1 MTTYPNLLKELD
13 LGFTKLKN
21 RVLMG
26 SMHTNLEEQ
35 KGGFEKLATFY
46 AERAAGGVGVIVTG
60 GIAPNPEGVVFPGAA
75 MMTTEKEA
83 EQHKVITQAVHQ
95 AGGKICMQILH
106 TGRYSYSPT
115 LVAPSAIQAPINP
128 FKPKAMTI
136 EDIQKHISDYANAAR
151 LAKLAG
157 YDGVEVMGSEGY
169 LINQFICER
178 TNQRDDE
185 YGGNY
190 ENRIKFPIQIV
201 KAVREAVGSDF
212 IIIYRLSM
220 LDLVEGGST
229 WQEIVHLGKQIEK
242 SGASIINTGIGWHE
256 ARVPTIATSVPRA
269 AFAEV
274 TKQMKK
280 ELSIPLVTTNRI
292 NMPEVAEQIIAEG
305 TADMVSMARPFLAD
319 SQWVQKAMQGTSD
332 QINTCIACNQACLDH
347 TFQMKPTT
355 CLVNPRAGF
364 ETQLIFTKTE
374 QAKNLAVVGAGMA
387 GLSFAINAAARGHK
401 VTLFEKSNR
410 IGGQFNYARSI
421 PGKEEFHETIRY
433 FERMLDLRE
442 VNIKLQQAPSLQEL
456 QSFDEVVVATGVK
469 PRIPAIEGIENAKV
483 LDYQTAIANP
493 DKIGAKVAILG
504 AGGIGFDVA
513 ELLVQEGESASLDK
527 TKFMQEWGVDLSVKT
542 QGGLVEA
549 EKLQPKREVWLL
561 QRKDKA
567 LGKTLGKTT
576 GWIRRETLRKN
587 SVNMMQGCDY
597 KFIDD
602 AGLHL
607 TQKDQEILLEVDNI
621 ILCTGQESVN
631 ELFGELEA
639 LGVKAHLIGGAEK
652 ASELDA
658 KRAIRQGTE
667 LAFNI

>member
-1 MTTYPNLLKELD
+1 MTAYPNLLKELD
-13 LGFTKLKN
+13 LGFTKIKN

-35 KGGFEKLATFY
+35 KGGFAKLATFY
-46 AERAAGGVGVIVTG
+46 AERAAGGVGIIVTG
-60 GIAPNPEGVVFPGAA
+60 GIAPNPEGVVFPNAA
-75 MMTTEKEA
+75 MMTTEAEA
-83 EQHKVITQAVHQ
+83 EEHKIVTDAVHKE
-95 AGGKICMQILH
+95 GGKICMQILH

-128 FKPKAMTI
+128 FKPRELTI
-136 EDIQKHISDYANAAR
+136 EDIEKQVQDYANAAR
-151 LAKLAG
+151 LAKIAG

-178 TNQRDDE
+178 TNQRDDQ
-185 YGGNY
+185 YGGTY

-229 WQEIVHLGKQIEK
+229 WQEVVQLGKEIEK
-242 SGASIINTGIGWHE
+242 AGATLINTGIGWHE

-280 ELSIPLVTTNRI
+280 EVKIPLITTNRI
-292 NMPEVAEQIIAEG
+292 NMPEIAEQIIADG
-305 TADMVSMARPFLAD
+305 MADMVSMARPFLAD
-319 SQWVQKAMQGTSD
+319 SQWVEKAMRDASLE
-332 QINTCIACNQACLDH
+332 INTCIACNQACLDH

-364 ETQLIFTKTE
+364 ETQLIFEKT
-374 QAKNLAVVGAGMA
+374 QNAKNLAVVGAGMA

-401 VTLFEKSNR
+401 VTIFEKSNR

-433 FERMLDLRE
+433 FENMLELRKVE
-442 VNIKLQQAPSLQEL
+442 LKLGKEPSLEDL
-456 QSFDEVVVATGVK
+456 AKYDEVIVATGVK
-469 PRIPAIEGIENAKV
+469 PRIPEIQGIENPIV

-493 DKIGAKVAILG
+493 QKIGAKVAILG

-513 ELLVQEGESASLDK
+513 ELLVQDGESASLDIN
-527 TKFMQEWGVDLSVKT
+527 KFMSEWGVDLAVKT

-549 EKLQPKREVWLL
+549 EKMRPKREVWLL
-561 QRKDKA
+561 QRKDKP
-567 LGKTLGKTT
+567 LGRTLGKTT

-587 SVNMMQGCDY
+587 FVNMMQGCEY
-597 KFIDD
+597 RFIDD
-602 AGLHL
+602 SGLHI
-607 TQKDQEILLEVDNI
+607 TQKDEEILLEVDNI

-631 ELFGELEA
+631 KLFGELEA
-639 LGVKAHLIGGAEK
+639 AGKKAHLIGGAEK

-667 LAFNI
+667 LAFSI